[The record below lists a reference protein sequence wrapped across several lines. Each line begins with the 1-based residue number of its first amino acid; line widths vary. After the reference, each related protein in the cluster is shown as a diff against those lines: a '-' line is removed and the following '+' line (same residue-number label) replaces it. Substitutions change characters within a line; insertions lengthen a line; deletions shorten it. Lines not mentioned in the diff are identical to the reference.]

1 MEPLVLWKVCITV
14 QTKCYKEQ
22 QFYSF
27 LQITVLQ
34 SKIRPKTEY
43 EIMARINF
51 NSLQDKGKL
60 SW

>member
-1 MEPLVLWKVCITV
+1 M
-14 QTKCYKEQ
+14 
-22 QFYSF
+22 
-27 LQITVLQ
+27 ITVLQ

-51 NSLQDKGKL
+51 NSWQDKGEL